1 MTKSVAD
8 SSLRAESPHVS
19 PSERLAAAIEQLP
32 PHDVTL
38 ADVRDLVGR
47 DGLMLL
53 TALLTLVFMVPV
65 SIPGVSTVF
74 GAAILLIGLSRVRG
88 RSLWLP
94 RRVAGRRVAA
104 GRLRAA
110 LQRGLKTFRRLER
123 LSRPGRMRWATS
135 GNAELVNDAALI
147 VAALLLV
154 APFGFIPFSNTLPAV
169 ALLFLAIGSLQRDGV
184 CVVLGHCAILATAA
198 YFLLLVGGG
207 GMAFVAALE
216 YVFR

>member
-1 MTKSVAD
+1 MTRTE
-8 SSLRAESPHVS
+8 LPPPS
-19 PSERLAAAIEQLP
+19 PSERLAAAIQQLP
-32 PHDVTL
+32 PDHVTL

-94 RRVAGRRVAA
+94 RRVAGRTVAA
-104 GRLRAA
+104 DRLRAA
-110 LQRGLKTFRRLER
+110 LERGLKTFRRLER
-123 LSRPGRMRWATS
+123 LSRPGRMRRATS
-135 GNAELVNDAALI
+135 GNAELINDAALI
-147 VAALLLV
+147 VGALLLI

-184 CVVLGHCAILATAA
+184 CVVLGHCAIVATAA
-198 YFLLLVGGG
+198 YFILLIGGG
-207 GMAFVAALE
+207 GMAFLAALE
-216 YVFR
+216 HILR